1 MPTHAYRLT
10 TKCLFSYKLITLN
23 IFTSYG
29 IAVFAPGVYSPGYAP
44 YTTAHNIIRSHAKAY
59 RLYDR
64 KYRSM
69 QNGIVGITLSTEWAE
84 PKDPNNPEDVAAA
97 DRFLQ
102 VEFDL
107 IHI

>member
-1 MPTHAYRLT
+1 M
-10 TKCLFSYKLITLN
+10 
-23 IFTSYG
+23 
-29 IAVFAPGVYSPGYAP
+29 FAPGVYSPGYAP

-102 VEFDL
+102 VDFKL
-107 IHI
+107 LCLKKNSQCSLFTLKKN

>member
-1 MPTHAYRLT
+1 M
-10 TKCLFSYKLITLN
+10 
-23 IFTSYG
+23 
-29 IAVFAPGVYSPGYAP
+29 FAPGVYSPGYAP

-64 KYRSM
+64 KYRST

-84 PKDPNNPEDVAAA
+84 PKDPNNPDDVAAA

-102 VEFDL
+102 VGIIGYL
-107 IHI
+107 IFNVLYLKIANRDKFVV